1 MSVYESSIDGS
12 TEWIMF
18 VEPQQ
23 GERSCSILALFKRS
37 QTDKSQSMKMCEK
50 NFE

>member
-1 MSVYESSIDGS
+1 MFVYESSIDGS

-23 GERSCSILALFKRS
+23 GESSCSILALFKCS
-37 QTDKSQSMKMCEK
+37 QTDKSQSMEMCERK
-50 NFE
+50 IE